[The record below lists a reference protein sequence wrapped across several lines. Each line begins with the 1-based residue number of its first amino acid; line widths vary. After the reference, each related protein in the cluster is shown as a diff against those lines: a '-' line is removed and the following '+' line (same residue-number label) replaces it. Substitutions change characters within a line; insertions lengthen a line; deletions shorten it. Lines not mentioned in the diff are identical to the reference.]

1 MPLNKIVVIYN
12 DTVIQTGCS
21 YCKARLCGCPEVFF
35 NEKKNVSVQ
44 VVFSNTMGALQMDI
58 LVSRQFYQWM
68 PSQNPFFSEL
78 P

>member
-1 MPLNKIVVIYN
+1 MTQSYKQGVH
-12 DTVIQTGCS
+12 TVRPGCIAVLR
-21 YCKARLCGCPEVFF
+21 YFLMK
-35 NEKKNVSVQ
+35 KKNVSVQ
-44 VVFSNTMGALQMDI
+44 VVFSNTVGALQMDI